1 MRATDIVAGDAERA
15 SAIIPAQMGELF
27 TKARADA
34 LTRASGEILALAQ
47 AAMGARVPG
56 SPVDDPDML
65 VTAVLRRVEL
75 LASCIGVLTD
85 PRCDDEETAAQYQLV
100 FGRVLR
106 LHHE

>member
-1 MRATDIVAGDAERA
+1 MATNTVAGGAA
-15 SAIIPAQMGELF
+15 SAPATIPAQVGELF

-47 AAMGARVPG
+47 AAMGARIPG
-56 SPVDDPDML
+56 SPVDDCEML

-85 PRCDDEETAAQYQLV
+85 PRCDHEEIEAQYQLV
-100 FGRVLR
+100 FGRVLG
-106 LHHE
+106 LHHD